1 MLLSPKSFL
10 KIFVVELSFL
20 PSSHL
25 FAALVFV
32 FAALV
37 FVTVFFFTFLNFSFK
52 LKSNLGYPE
61 VFLFPIQ
68 SHVSFTQFINEGL
81 LSSRLS
87 INDFHF

>member
-20 PSSHL
+20 PSSPL
-25 FAALVFV
+25 

-61 VFLFPIQ
+61 VFLFPIH